1 MEDYYYNAEKKN
13 IKNYG
18 ICKEMEMETETETEK
33 RGKQNSS

>member
-1 MEDYYYNAEKKN
+1 MGMEDYYYNAEKKN

-18 ICKEMEMETETETEK
+18 ICKEMEMETEK